1 MSRFANGAYLV
12 VVLAVSFVNIVLNR
26 FVGEANREDR
36 DFYNETKA
44 VDRIMWIDIA
54 IKVIG
59 FGIAMVI
66 CPPLTLAFVILAGLL
81 PSMVEHKNQKKA

>member
-1 MSRFANGAYLV
+1 
-12 VVLAVSFVNIVLNR
+12 
-26 FVGEANREDR
+26 
-36 DFYNETKA
+36 
-44 VDRIMWIDIA
+44 MWIDIA

-81 PSMVEHKNQKKA
+81 PSMVERFWNHQPGIGISLVGFT